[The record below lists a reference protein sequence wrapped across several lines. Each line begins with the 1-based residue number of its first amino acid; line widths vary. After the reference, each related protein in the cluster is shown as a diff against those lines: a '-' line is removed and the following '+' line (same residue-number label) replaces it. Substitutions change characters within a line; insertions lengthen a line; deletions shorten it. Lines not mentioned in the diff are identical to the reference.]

1 MRKGKSAMDE
11 AEAIDFDAA
20 VRLKCIEI
28 TTWLLD
34 HSGRETFDL
43 DEVLDIAM
51 ALEDY
56 IQNGGTVNVVCSNS
70 GFVR

>member
-1 MRKGKSAMDE
+1 MDD

-20 VRLKCIEI
+20 VRLKCIET

-43 DEVLDIAM
+43 DEVLNIAM
-51 ALEDY
+51 ALEDH
-56 IQNGGTVNVVCSNS
+56 IQNGGTVQVVCKNS

>member
-1 MRKGKSAMDE
+1 MDE
-11 AEAIDFDAA
+11 AEAIDFDAT
-20 VRLKCIEI
+20 VRLKCIEA

-34 HSGRETFDL
+34 HSDRDTFDL
-43 DEVLDIAM
+43 DEVLNIAM

>member
-1 MRKGKSAMDE
+1 MDD

-43 DEVLDIAM
+43 DEVLNIAM
-51 ALEDY
+51 ALEDH
-56 IQNGGTVNVVCSNS
+56 IQNGGTVNVQCEN
-70 GFVR
+70 GKFVR

>member
-1 MRKGKSAMDE
+1 MDE
-11 AEAIDFDAA
+11 AEAIDFDAT

-43 DEVLDIAM
+43 DEVLNTAM
-51 ALEDY
+51 ALEDH
-56 IQNGGTVNVVCSNS
+56 IQNGGTVQVVCKNS